1 MDKVFI
7 RGLEVLTT
15 IGVYEWEKGIRQ
27 KLCFDLEMGF
37 DNRPAAATDDIK
49 LALDYATLSRKI
61 CDHASSKV
69 VELVETM
76 AEQVA
81 MLVLA
86 DERVQWVK
94 VTLTKPGAVP
104 NAAGVG
110 VEILR
115 HRTPVP
121 RAPTDDPHLYQPGIQ
136 HRAGTSYPRRP
147 RCAAGRVW

>member
-27 KLCFDLEMGF
+27 KLRFDLEMGF
-37 DNRPAAATDDIK
+37 DNRPAAATDDIN
-49 LALDYATLSRKI
+49 LALDYADLSNKI
-61 CDHASSKV
+61 CEHVSGKV

-81 MLVLA
+81 MLVLT

-104 NAAGVG
+104 NATGVG

-115 HRTPVP
+115 HRTP
-121 RAPTDDPHLYQPGIQ
+121 
-136 HRAGTSYPRRP
+136 
-147 RCAAGRVW
+147 AASSN

>member
-1 MDKVFI
+1 MTDHVFI
-7 RGLEVLTT
+7 EGLEIEAL
-15 IGVYEWEKGIRQ
+15 IGIYDWERRIRQ
-27 KLCFDLEMGF
+27 TLVFDIEMGF

-115 HRTPVP
+115 HRTP
-121 RAPTDDPHLYQPGIQ
+121 
-136 HRAGTSYPRRP
+136 
-147 RCAAGRVW
+147 AASAN

>member
-7 RGLEVLTT
+7 RGLEVLST

-37 DNRPAAATDDIK
+37 DNRPAAASDDIH
-49 LALDYATLSRKI
+49 LALDYATLSQKVSEY
-61 CDHASSKV
+61 ASTRV

-81 MLVLA
+81 HLILS
-86 DERVQWVK
+86 DFRVQWVK

-115 HRTPVP
+115 HRTP
-121 RAPTDDPHLYQPGIQ
+121 
-136 HRAGTSYPRRP
+136 
-147 RCAAGRVW
+147 AASDL

>member
-15 IGVYEWEKGIRQ
+15 IGVYEWEKAFARSSVSTSRWGSTTAPPPQPTISSWHWIT
-27 KLCFDLEMGF
+27 
-37 DNRPAAATDDIK
+37 PP
-49 LALDYATLSRKI
+49 SRKI

-115 HRTPVP
+115 HRTP
-121 RAPTDDPHLYQPGIQ
+121 
-136 HRAGTSYPRRP
+136 
-147 RCAAGRVW
+147 AASAN

>member
-1 MDKVFI
+1 MSGRRAFARSSVSTS
-7 RGLEVLTT
+7 RWGLT
-15 IGVYEWEKGIRQ
+15 IAQPPQPTISIWRWIT
-27 KLCFDLEMGF
+27 
-37 DNRPAAATDDIK
+37 PP
-49 LALDYATLSRKI
+49 SRKI
-61 CDHASSKV
+61 CDHAQGKI

-81 MLVLA
+81 ALVLE

-115 HRTPVP
+115 HRTP
-121 RAPTDDPHLYQPGIQ
+121 
-136 HRAGTSYPRRP
+136 
-147 RCAAGRVW
+147 AASAN

>member
-7 RGLEVLTT
+7 RGLEVLAT

-27 KLCFDLEMGF
+27 KLSFDLEMGF

-49 LALDYATLSRKI
+49 LALDYATLSQTI
-61 CDHASSKV
+61 CNHATNTV

-81 MLVLA
+81 GLVLA
-86 DERVQWVK
+86 DERVHWVRI
-94 VTLTKPGAVP
+94 VLTKPGAVP

-115 HRTPVP
+115 HRASAT
-121 RAPTDDPHLYQPGIQ
+121 GQ
-136 HRAGTSYPRRP
+136 HG
-147 RCAAGRVW
+147 

>member
-37 DNRPAAATDDIK
+37 DNRPAAATDDIN

-61 CDHASSKV
+61 CDHAQGKV

-81 MLVLA
+81 ALVLDDA
-86 DERVQWVK
+86 RVQWVK

-115 HRTPVP
+115 HRAPVSS
-121 RAPTDDPHLYQPGIQ
+121 
-136 HRAGTSYPRRP
+136 AG
-147 RCAAGRVW
+147 

>member
-7 RGLEVLTT
+7 RGLEVLST

-37 DNRPAAATDDIK
+37 DNRPAAAGDDIN
-49 LALDYATLSRKI
+49 LALDYATLSQKVSEY
-61 CDHASSKV
+61 ASTRV

-81 MLVLA
+81 HLILS
-86 DERVQWVK
+86 DFRVHWVK

-115 HRTPVP
+115 HRTP
-121 RAPTDDPHLYQPGIQ
+121 
-136 HRAGTSYPRRP
+136 
-147 RCAAGRVW
+147 AASEC

>member
-7 RGLEVLTT
+7 RGLEVLST

-37 DNRPAAATDDIK
+37 DNRPAAAGDDIH
-49 LALDYATLSRKI
+49 LALDYATLSQKVSEY
-61 CDHASSKV
+61 ASTRV

-81 MLVLA
+81 HLILS
-86 DERVQWVK
+86 DFRVQWVK

-115 HRTPVP
+115 HRTP
-121 RAPTDDPHLYQPGIQ
+121 
-136 HRAGTSYPRRP
+136 
-147 RCAAGRVW
+147 AASEC

>member
-27 KLCFDLEMGF
+27 KLRFDLEMGF

-49 LALDYATLSRKI
+49 LALDYADLSNKI
-61 CDHASSKV
+61 CAHVTGKV

-81 MLVLA
+81 MLVLD

-104 NAAGVG
+104 NAAG
-110 VEILR
+110 
-115 HRTPVP
+115 
-121 RAPTDDPHLYQPGIQ
+121 
-136 HRAGTSYPRRP
+136 
-147 RCAAGRVW
+147 

>member
-27 KLCFDLEMGF
+27 KLRFDLEMGF
-37 DNRPAAATDDIK
+37 DNRPAAATDDIN
-49 LALDYATLSRKI
+49 LALDYADLSNKI
-61 CDHASSKV
+61 CEHVSGKV

-86 DERVQWVK
+86 DKRVQWVK

-115 HRTPVP
+115 HRP
-121 RAPTDDPHLYQPGIQ
+121 PT
-136 HRAGTSYPRRP
+136 ASSN
-147 RCAAGRVW
+147 

>member
-7 RGLEVLTT
+7 RGLEVLAT

-37 DNRPAAATDDIK
+37 DNRPAAATDDIN
-49 LALDYATLSRKI
+49 LALDYADLSHKI
-61 CDHASSKV
+61 CEHVSGKV

-86 DERVQWVK
+86 DSRVQWVK

-104 NAAGVG
+104 NATGVG

-115 HRTPVP
+115 HRTP
-121 RAPTDDPHLYQPGIQ
+121 
-136 HRAGTSYPRRP
+136 
-147 RCAAGRVW
+147 AASSN

>member
-7 RGLEVLTT
+7 RGLEVLST

-37 DNRPAAATDDIK
+37 DNRPAAAGDDIH
-49 LALDYATLSRKI
+49 LALDYATLSQKVSEY
-61 CDHASSKV
+61 ASTRV

-81 MLVLA
+81 HLILS
-86 DERVQWVK
+86 DFRVQWVK

-115 HRTPVP
+115 HRTP
-121 RAPTDDPHLYQPGIQ
+121 
-136 HRAGTSYPRRP
+136 
-147 RCAAGRVW
+147 AASEL

>member
-37 DNRPAAATDDIK
+37 DNRPAAATDDIN

-61 CDHASSKV
+61 CDHVASKV

-104 NAAGVG
+104 NATGVG

-115 HRTPVP
+115 HRTP
-121 RAPTDDPHLYQPGIQ
+121 
-136 HRAGTSYPRRP
+136 
-147 RCAAGRVW
+147 AASAN

>member
-7 RGLEVLTT
+7 RGLEVLST

-37 DNRPAAATDDIK
+37 DNRPAAAGDDIH
-49 LALDYATLSRKI
+49 LALDYATLSQKVSEY
-61 CDHASSKV
+61 ASTRV

-81 MLVLA
+81 HLILS
-86 DERVQWVK
+86 DFRVQWVK

-115 HRTPVP
+115 HRTP
-121 RAPTDDPHLYQPGIQ
+121 
-136 HRAGTSYPRRP
+136 
-147 RCAAGRVW
+147 AASDL